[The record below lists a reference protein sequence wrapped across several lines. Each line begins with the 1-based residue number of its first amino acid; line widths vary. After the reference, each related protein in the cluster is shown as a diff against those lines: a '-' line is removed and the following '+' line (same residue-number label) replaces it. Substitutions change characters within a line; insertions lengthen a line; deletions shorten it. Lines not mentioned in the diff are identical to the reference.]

1 MNNSNNTKIVYLV
14 RHGQSNDNAAPVFQS
29 LDSPLSAE
37 GKKQAQ
43 AVARRISK
51 LSFDGLIASPLLRAK
66 ETAEI
71 ISQQMR
77 KKPVFSELFVER
89 VKPDAIL
96 GKPYIDTKAN
106 LLWKE
111 WEKSLYTPGLH
122 VEDGENFGDLI
133 LRADKA
139 LDFLEKRTET
149 SIVVVSHGYFL
160 RTIIAR
166 VLLGNS
172 LSGENFHN
180 FQKFISMHNT
190 AITILKFESAFEE
203 NTCWRLD
210 TYNDYS
216 HLA

>member
-1 MNNSNNTKIVYLV
+1 M
-14 RHGQSNDNAAPVFQS
+14 
-29 LDSPLSAE
+29 
-37 GKKQAQ
+37 
-43 AVARRISK
+43 
-51 LSFDGLIASPLLRAK
+51 
-66 ETAEI
+66 
-71 ISQQMR
+71 
-77 KKPVFSELFVER
+77 ER

-111 WEKSLYTPGLH
+111 WERSLYTSGTRID
-122 VEDGENFGDLI
+122 DGENFDDLI

-172 LSGENFHN
+172 LSGENFHS
-180 FQKFISMHNT
+180 FQKYISMENT

-203 NTCWRLD
+203 DICWRLD